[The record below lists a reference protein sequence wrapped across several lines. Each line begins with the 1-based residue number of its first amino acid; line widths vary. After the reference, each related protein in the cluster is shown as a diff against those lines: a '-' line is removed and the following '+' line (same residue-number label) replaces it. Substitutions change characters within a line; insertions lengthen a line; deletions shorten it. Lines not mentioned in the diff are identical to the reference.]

1 MPLAAIPCHERLR
14 LAAQRTAQRLRH
26 VAVGLKAALADGGA
40 DGRPDVRRGAAVCL
54 THGADGLAGDPGGG
68 AAPTGVGGAHHM
80 AHRVVEQDHVA
91 VGGEHHQRDTG
102 NSGDEG
108 VGTVIILRT
117 PQTLAAVCCRHHAH
131 IVPVNLTAQH
141 DAADIHVQRGAQAAE
156 VLLHI
161 GMVVAPPVIQIQA
174 VPRRGGHAAQTG
186 GKAVDDAAVRQCIGG
201 AERDAV
207 FNLRVEHSGSFRKQR
222 RAAADAAA
230 RRSVE
235 AI

>member
-68 AAPTGVGGAHHM
+68 AAPTGMGGAHHA
-80 AHRVVEQDHVA
+80 AHRVVEQDHIA

-102 NSGDEG
+102 NSGDES
-108 VGTVIILRT
+108 VGAVVVLRT
-117 PQTLAAVCCRHHAH
+117 PQTLAAVRRRHHAH
-131 IVPVNLTAQH
+131 IVPMDLTAQH
-141 DAADIHVQRGAQAAE
+141 HAADIHVQRGAQAAE
-156 VLLHI
+156 VLLHVGI
-161 GMVVAPPVIQIQA
+161 VVAPSVIQIQA
-174 VPRRGGHAAQTG
+174 VPRCGGHAAQTG
-186 GKAVDDAAVRQCIGG
+186 GKAVGDAAVRQCISGE
-201 AERDAV
+201 ERDPV
-207 FNLRVEHSGSFRKQR
+207 FDLRVEHSGSFRKQR